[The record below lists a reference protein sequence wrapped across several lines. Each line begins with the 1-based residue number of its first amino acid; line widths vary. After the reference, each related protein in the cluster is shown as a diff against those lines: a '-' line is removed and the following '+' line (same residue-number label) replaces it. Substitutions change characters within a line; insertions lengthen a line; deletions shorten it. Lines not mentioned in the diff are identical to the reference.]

1 MKYAILGYRNTV
13 MRVFDTPP
21 SVPHIEISDEIA
33 KTVKDGFAAEP
44 RIIYHFEDGEL
55 LTTQQKLD
63 SLKPVVTEQV
73 AVPERLDQLLQGNL
87 SPQALNGLWLVF
99 DASIAQR
106 LNDAQPVYQHQAAP
120 ITLIDG
126 RFAVGADLL
135 TEVNGLYAA
144 TFAALDQSAFPAVQ
158 VLAHEAVAP
167 LIPTPSISEE

>member
-1 MKYAILGYRNTV
+1 MKYATLGYRNTI
-13 MRVFDTPP
+13 MQVFDTPP

-33 KTVKDGFAAEP
+33 ETVKDGFAAEP

-63 SLKPVVTEQV
+63 SLKPVVT
-73 AVPERLDQLLQGNL
+73 VPQRLDQLLQSNL

-120 ITLIDG
+120 IILTDG
-126 RFAVGADLL
+126 RFALCADLL
-135 TEVNGLYAA
+135 TEKDGIYAP
-144 TFAALDQSAFPAVQ
+144 TFQALDQTAFSQ
-158 VLAHEAVAP
+158 VNVITKDEL
-167 LIPTPSISEE
+167 LILLPIYTEEFLQ